1 MAEPTPLRLLAED
14 GDDLKIVAAAV
25 RDSVTKAANLKFS
38 QRARRFTLEINRFR
52 WEIGEQRGRP
62 GQRVRAILS
71 VDEVLGVS
79 ARGINKLDPEL
90 VVSLLDIH
98 YEPNSEPPG
107 GVLTLAFAGDG
118 DIRLVVDALD
128 VTLLDSDYVWPTRKT
143 PSHDRRRR

>member
-1 MAEPTPLRLLAED
+1 
-14 GDDLKIVAAAV
+14 
-25 RDSVTKAANLKFS
+25 
-38 QRARRFTLEINRFR
+38 
-52 WEIGEQRGRP
+52 
-62 GQRVRAILS
+62 
-71 VDEVLGVS
+71 GVS

-98 YEPNSEPPG
+98 YEPKSEPPG